1 MRRLLTLATGAGL
14 AMAAAVLTAGPA
26 AACGGLVA
34 PNGTVRLLRTSTLA
48 AYVDGV
54 EHYVTSFQF
63 AGGGAEVGSIVPL
76 PGVPTSVERG
86 GDWILQRLAIETQP
100 PLLRAT
106 ADETQAVAAGAPA
119 RVLLETRIDAL
130 DLTVLE
136 GGGRAVGDWARQH
149 GFALTPDAPE
159 VLDFYAEKSPVFLAA
174 RFDATAARQAGQGIG
189 DGTPIHLTIPTDRP
203 WVPIRILALGRQRA
217 EPVEADVYLLTE
229 GRPSLMTG
237 PGLRTER
244 SEAASGSLLAD
255 LRSDKGME
263 WVPEAMWLTHV
274 RVDGPASDLDHDLA
288 VHPTGGTPSRF
299 DFDRVVR
306 GATTV
311 RPEGPPPAVSRPGE
325 GAGPVWPAAAAGVA
339 VLAGVAIALR
349 RGGGRPPAAGSAGGR
364 PPPRWAWRWAW
375 RPPRWR
381 SGPGRPAGR
390 TGRATP

>member
-34 PNGTVRLLRTSTLA
+34 PNGPVRLLRTSTLA
-48 AYVDGV
+48 AYADGV

-76 PGVPTSVERG
+76 PGVPTKVERG
-86 GDWILQRLAIETQP
+86 GDWTLQRLARETQP
-100 PLLRAT
+100 QLLRANQ
-106 ADETQAVAAGAPA
+106 EAVAASADAGAK
-119 RVLLETRIDAL
+119 VLLETRIDAL

-136 GGGRAVGDWARQH
+136 GGGKAVGDWAREH

-159 VLDFYAEKSPVFLAA
+159 VLDFYAEKSPIFLAA
-174 RFDATAARQAGQGIG
+174 RFDATAARESGQGIG
-189 DGTPIHLTIPTDRP
+189 DGTPIHLTIPTERP
-203 WVPIRILALGRQRA
+203 WVPIRILALGREKA

-229 GRPSLMTG
+229 QQPSLMTG

-244 SEAASGSLLAD
+244 FSAASPSLLDD

-263 WVPEAMWLTHV
+263 WMPEDMWLTHV

-288 VHPTGGTPSRF
+288 IHPTGGRPSSF

-306 GATTV
+306 DSTT
-311 RPEGPPPAVSRPGE
+311 ARPGDDAGTSTTPDTDDG
-325 GAGPVWPAAAAGVA
+325 GALWPALAVGVALLAGAAAV
-339 VLAGVAIALR
+339 LR
-349 RGGGRPPAAGSAGGR
+349 RVG
-364 PPPRWAWRWAW
+364 
-375 RPPRWR
+375 
-381 SGPGRPAGR
+381 
-390 TGRATP
+390 

>member
-48 AYVDGV
+48 AYADGV

-76 PGVPTSVERG
+76 PGIPTSVERG
-86 GDWILQRLAIETQP
+86 GDWTLQRLARETEP
-100 PLLRAT
+100 TALRA
-106 ADETQAVAAGAPA
+106 ADGFAEVAASAPA
-119 RVLLETRIDAL
+119 KVLLETRIDAL

-136 GGGRAVGDWARQH
+136 GGGKAVGDWAREH

-159 VLDFYAEKSPVFLAA
+159 VLDFYAEKSPIFLAA
-174 RFDATAARQAGQGIG
+174 RFDATAARESGQGIG

-203 WVPIRILALGRQRA
+203 WVPIRILALGRERA

-229 GRPSLMTG
+229 EKPALLTG
-237 PGLRTER
+237 TGLRTEVSGEA
-244 SEAASGSLLAD
+244 SESLLAD

-263 WVPEAMWLTHV
+263 WVPEDMWLTKV
-274 RVDGPASDLDHDLA
+274 VVDGPASDLDHDLA
-288 VHPTGGTPSRF
+288 IDPTGATPSRF

-306 GATTV
+306 DAT
-311 RPEGPPPAVSRPGE
+311 ARPGDDNRVTPRPDTDD
-325 GAGPVWPAAAAGVA
+325 GGPVWPVVAFGAA
-339 VLAGVAIALR
+339 VLAGAAFALR
-349 RGGGRPPAAGSAGGR
+349 RVG
-364 PPPRWAWRWAW
+364 
-375 RPPRWR
+375 
-381 SGPGRPAGR
+381 
-390 TGRATP
+390 

>member
-1 MRRLLTLATGAGL
+1 MRRLLTLATGAGI

-76 PGVPTSVERG
+76 PGVPTKVERG
-86 GDWILQRLAIETQP
+86 GDWTLQRLARESQP
-100 PLLRAT
+100 QLLRAT
-106 ADETQAVAAGAPA
+106 EDAAASPAAAGAK
-119 RVLLETRIDAL
+119 VLLETRIDAL

-136 GGGRAVGDWARQH
+136 GGGNAVGDWAREH

-159 VLDFYAEKSPVFLAA
+159 VLDFYAEKSPIFLAA
-174 RFDATAARQAGQGIG
+174 RFDATAARESGQGIG
-189 DGTPIHLTIPTDRP
+189 DGTPIHLTIPTERP
-203 WVPIRILALGRQRA
+203 WVPIRILALGREKA

-229 GRPSLMTG
+229 QQPSLMTG
-237 PGLRTER
+237 SGLRTER
-244 SEAASGSLLAD
+244 FAAASESLLAD

-263 WVPEAMWLTHV
+263 WMPEDMWLTHV

-288 VHPTGGTPSRF
+288 IHPTGGRPSSF

-306 GATTV
+306 DSTT
-311 RPEGPPPAVSRPGE
+311 ARPGNDPGTSTTRSDSDGG
-325 GAGPVWPAAAAGVA
+325 GALWPALAVGVALLAGAAAV
-339 VLAGVAIALR
+339 LR
-349 RGGGRPPAAGSAGGR
+349 RVG
-364 PPPRWAWRWAW
+364 
-375 RPPRWR
+375 
-381 SGPGRPAGR
+381 
-390 TGRATP
+390 